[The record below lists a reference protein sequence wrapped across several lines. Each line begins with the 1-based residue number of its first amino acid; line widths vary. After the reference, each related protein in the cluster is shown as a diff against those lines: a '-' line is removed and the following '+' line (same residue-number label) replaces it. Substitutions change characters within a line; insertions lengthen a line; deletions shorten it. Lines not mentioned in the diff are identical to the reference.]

1 MLIPILTLLWTTPS
15 PPSQVK
21 PHHNQIKP
29 KNVRFELKDFYS

>member
-1 MLIPILTLLWTTPS
+1 MPIPILTLLWTT
-15 PPSQVK
+15 PSQVK